1 MRRITSIMTAGI
13 VLGLLAVLIA
23 VPVAAKEN
31 AAVGFGHLF
40 LNGETVRTNVPP
52 SNVEPGS
59 GRDAFY
65 RIMDGTPEQLGVAA
79 VGPGTGNYHGGRW
92 AVHDVTWNTTPYL
105 LTSEAEVLDAADAGD
120 VTITRVE
127 SADFRCPIQP

>member
-1 MRRITSIMTAGI
+1 MKRITTILTAGI
-13 VLGLLAVLIA
+13 LLGLLAVLIA

-31 AAVGFGHLF
+31 AAVGFGHLY
-40 LNGETVRTNVPP
+40 LDGETVRTNVPP
-52 SNVEPGS
+52 SNVKPGS

-65 RIMDGTPEQLGVAA
+65 RIMDGAPEQLGVAA
-79 VGPGTGNYHGGRW
+79 VGPGTGNYHGGQW

-105 LTSEAEVLDAADAGD
+105 LTSEADVLDAADAGD
-120 VTITRVE
+120 VIITRVE